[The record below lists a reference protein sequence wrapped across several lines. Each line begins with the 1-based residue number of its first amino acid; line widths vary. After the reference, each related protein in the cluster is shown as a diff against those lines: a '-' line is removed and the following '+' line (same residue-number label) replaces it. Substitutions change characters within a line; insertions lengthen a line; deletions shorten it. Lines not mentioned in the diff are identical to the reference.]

1 VGILSKAKKAVG
13 KVAKAATKQGA
24 LGVATSLA
32 TGNVLGAATGA
43 VSLMAK
49 PKAPAPAARAPIAM
63 APSHAPST
71 AAMIQVPP
79 TVRPVAAG
87 ISAGGLLDVAAKV
100 GSVLEGVQAARN
112 LAAPPAPVAS
122 SPGAVRYPVTS
133 DPSTFGAL
141 GTDKVGRPI
150 VAGVTYSARAKAP
163 KGYVVVQHPTLGVV
177 AMLKGLAR
185 ASGLWRPRPK
195 PPISV
200 GDWRAISRASRASK
214 RVAKAAKSAGYVVTR
229 RGSGRRAARS
239 PFKRKR

>member
-1 VGILSKAKKAVG
+1 M
-13 KVAKAATKQGA
+13 
-24 LGVATSLA
+24 GVK
-32 TGNVLGAATGA
+32 TGNPALALSGLSSLTGM
-43 VSLMAK
+43 LAK
-49 PKAPAPAARAPIAM
+49 PPSPTGGITM
-63 APSHAPST
+63 QPSHTPAVVALP
-71 AAMIQVPP
+71 A
-79 TVRPVAAG
+79 PVAAG
-87 ISAGGLLDVAAKV
+87 VSMPALLDVASKV
-100 GSVLEGVQAARN
+100 GNVLQGVAAVKTIS
-112 LAAPPAPVAS
+112 PAPVRRPTDAPS
-122 SPGAVRYPVTS
+122 TPGAVRYPVTS
-133 DPSTFGAL
+133 DPSTFGSL

-163 KGYVVVQHPTLGVV
+163 RGYVVVQHPTMGTV

-229 RGSGRRAARS
+229 RGSGRRAAQS